1 MLTRTGTRK
10 AFVGWFVSRFVV
22 SLWSSVG
29 STDTVLMYCYCTVE
43 RHVPLSQEG
52 SVGWCEMRAERPE
65 VEGPNESIYSHE
77 GNTVG
82 ELKLD

>member
-1 MLTRTGTRK
+1 
-10 AFVGWFVSRFVV
+10 
-22 SLWSSVG
+22 
-29 STDTVLMYCYCTVE
+29 MYCYCTVE